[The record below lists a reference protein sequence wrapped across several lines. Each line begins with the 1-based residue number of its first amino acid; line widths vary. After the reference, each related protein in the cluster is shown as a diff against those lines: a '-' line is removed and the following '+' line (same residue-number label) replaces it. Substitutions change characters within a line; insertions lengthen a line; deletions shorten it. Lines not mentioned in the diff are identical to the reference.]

1 MADNTKKYIKKINI
15 GSSTDPYYIK
25 DEEAVHSVAT
35 INGDAIADSSS
46 DLSLANTPIP
56 TTEIESLFN

>member
-15 GSSTDPYYIK
+15 GGSTDLYYVK

-35 INGDAIADSSS
+35 INGEAIADSSN
-46 DLSLANTPIP
+46 DLSLANTPI
-56 TTEIESLFN
+56 TTADIESLFN